1 MKGACHPHN
10 FRNGSSRLGGLRMF
24 RWGTRTERKPLAR
37 WLHRRRRCSSSG
49 ISDTYSEYFDAAW
62 KEAGEG
68 ISPTNNCARFFGM
81 AMGLIKYQNIEG
93 QDRADVI
100 KAMDA
105 CYVGATGRFVNAK
118 LSEADVGMA
127 GCRGLFT
134 ALRVNRSTLGSF
146 LKDVGEDQAAYDSR
160 LNERIGDKVRSAC
173 PDLAD
178 GILGT

>member
-1 MKGACHPHN
+1 MPGHHRDPHQ
-10 FRNGSSRLGGLRMF
+10 
-24 RWGTRTERKPLAR
+24 
-37 WLHRRRRCSSSG
+37 HH
-49 ISDTYSEYFDAAW
+49 DAARDLV
-62 KEAGEG
+62 KYPPGSPEPAGPRRNRVGEKG
-68 ISPTNNCARFFGM
+68 GQQERNRQPQRIDRQQQDAAAQIRRTGA
-81 AMGLIKYQNIEG
+81 EG

>member
-1 MKGACHPHN
+1 MRIISGLVLLGLAVSACSGGGN
-10 FRNGSSRLGGLRMF
+10 ANGSEAT
-24 RWGTRTERKPLAR
+24 GTAATSAAA
-37 WLHRRRRCSSSG
+37 SNSSG
-49 ISDTYSEYFDAAW
+49 ISETYSEYFDAAW

-68 ISPTNNCARFFGM
+68 ISPTNNCARVFGM

-93 QDRADVI
+93 QDRADAI

-105 CYVGATGRFVNAK
+105 CYVGATERFVNAK

-127 GCRGLFT
+127 ECRGLFT

-146 LKDVGEDQAAYDSR
+146 LEDVGEDQAAYDGR